1 MGSARVK
8 AAIKMMVQLTPGVN
22 NNNVT
27 EGFNTIHLIVKLI
40 QSKKLLLK
48 SIIKMENVSFKCDFE
63 REKERRCF
71 TEGYLNLIWLLR
83 HFLGDHFGNV
93 FSLSSE
99 AKLNFCLYS
108 RIILQKE
115 N

>member
-1 MGSARVK
+1 MVPEIEIEQGSITKRNRGLQYNSLNAV
-8 AAIKMMVQLTPGVN
+8 
-22 NNNVT
+22 
-27 EGFNTIHLIVKLI
+27 VKLI

-48 SIIKMENVSFKCDFE
+48 SIIKMENVSFKFDFE

-108 RIILQKE
+108 
-115 N
+115 